1 MLVVMPRRFPFP
13 HPVNETSARL
23 VATGVVI
30 MSVAYATTGAAWLL
44 APLTYGFFARVTTG
58 PAFSPL
64 GLLATKVVTPRINVK
79 HRFVAGPPKRFAQF
93 VGLVFSATASVLW
106 VLDLGTASRV
116 VAAALAAAAFLEAAL
131 ALCLGCIM
139 FRFLMR
145 LGVIPERVCE
155 QCNNLVLEP
164 SARV

>member
-1 MLVVMPRRFPFP
+1 
-13 HPVNETSARL
+13 
-23 VATGVVI
+23 VATGAVV
-30 MSVAYATTGAAWLL
+30 MSVAYVVTGAAWLL
-44 APLTYGFFARVTTG
+44 VPLTYGFLARVTTG

-64 GLLATKVVTPRINVK
+64 GLVATKVITPRINVK

-93 VGLVFSATASVLW
+93 VGFLFSATASVLW
-106 VLDLGTASRV
+106 LLDLGTASRV
-116 VAAALAAAAFLEAAL
+116 VAAALAAAAFLEAAF

-155 QCNNLVLEP
+155 QCNNLVLQP
-164 SARV
+164 STHS

>member
-1 MLVVMPRRFPFP
+1 MSRRFPFP
-13 HPVNETSARL
+13 HPVNETSARV

-30 MSVAYATTGAAWLL
+30 MSVAYAVTGAAWLL
-44 APLTYGFFARVTTG
+44 IPLTYGFFARVTTG

-64 GLLATKVVTPRINVK
+64 GLIATKVITPRINTK

-93 VGLVFSATASVLW
+93 IGLVFSASASVLW
-106 VLDLGTASRV
+106 LLDLGTASRV

-131 ALCLGCIM
+131 ALCLGCVM
-139 FRFLMR
+139 FGFMMR

-164 SARV
+164 SAKA

>member
-1 MLVVMPRRFPFP
+1 MWFMPRRFPFP

-23 VATGVVI
+23 VAAGVVA
-30 MSVAYATTGAAWLL
+30 MSTAYALTGAAWLL
-44 APLTYGFFARVTTG
+44 LPLTWGFLARVTTG

-64 GLLATKVVTPRINVK
+64 GLVATKVITPRLNTK

-93 VGLVFSATASVLW
+93 VGLVFASSASLLW
-106 VLDLGTASRV
+106 LFDLSTASRI
-116 VAAALAAAAFLEAAL
+116 VAAALAAAAFLESVFAI
-131 ALCLGCIM
+131 CLGCIM

-155 QCNNLVLEP
+155 QCNNLSLEP
-164 SARV
+164 SVRA

>member
-1 MLVVMPRRFPFP
+1 MSRRFPFP
-13 HPVNETSARL
+13 HPVNETSARV
-23 VATGVVI
+23 VAAGVVI
-30 MSVAYATTGAAWLL
+30 MSLSYAVTGSAWLL
-44 APLTYGFFARVTTG
+44 VPLTYGFLARVTTG
-58 PAFSPL
+58 PALSPL
-64 GLLATKVVTPRINVK
+64 GLLATKIVTPRINTN

-93 VGLVFSATASVLW
+93 VGLVFSSSASVLW
-106 VLDLGTASRV
+106 LLDLGTASRL
-116 VAAALAAAAFLEAAL
+116 VAAALAVAAFLEAAL
-131 ALCLGCIM
+131 AVCLGCIM